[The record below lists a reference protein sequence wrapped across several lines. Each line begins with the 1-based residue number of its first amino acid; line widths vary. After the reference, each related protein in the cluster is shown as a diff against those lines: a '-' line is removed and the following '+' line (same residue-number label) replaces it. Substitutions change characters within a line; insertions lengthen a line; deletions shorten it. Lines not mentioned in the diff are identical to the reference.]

1 VPDGN
6 RTLFRCLDS
15 EGLVLAMAE
24 DHAVARVKPVP
35 VERLAG
41 EPIIVLP
48 ALLEPPL
55 HRLVIG
61 LLARLGVAPSVALEA
76 TTLESTYGADAAKL
90 GVAFVTESTARL
102 VAARVSFTTRSRRRR
117 HGSN

>member
-1 VPDGN
+1 
-6 RTLFRCLDS
+6 
-15 EGLVLAMAE
+15 
-24 DHAVARVKPVP
+24 
-35 VERLAG
+35 LAG

-76 TTLESTYGADAAKL
+76 TTLESTYGAVAAKL